1 VLRVF
6 PNRFQPDA
14 HVAAGEIVS
23 IPGPSAGFKIRLE
36 SPGHEELMC
45 IASDRELAHHLP
57 RELQVRDLVPMPV
70 ESLDALAEHFDE
82 IDRTAVSQA
91 RLEVNVA
98 GM

>member
-1 VLRVF
+1 
-6 PNRFQPDA
+6 
-14 HVAAGEIVS
+14 
-23 IPGPSAGFKIRLE
+23 
-36 SPGHEELMC
+36 MC

-57 RELQVRDLVPMPV
+57 RELHVRDLVPMPV
-70 ESLDALAEHFDE
+70 ESLDALAERFDQ